1 MAICSKSIVD
11 SYLSDLVLI
20 GQIIVVKTNFSRIDK
35 IEYSLLYTLNRRLF
49 GTLNAEALLDSF

>member
-20 GQIIVVKTNFSRIDK
+20 GQIIVVKTNFFRIDK

>member
-1 MAICSKSIVD
+1 MAICSKSTVD

>member
-1 MAICSKSIVD
+1 MAICSKSTVD

-20 GQIIVVKTNFSRIDK
+20 GQIIIVKTNFSRIDK

>member
-1 MAICSKSIVD
+1 MAICSKSTID